1 MSDETPSRRA
11 AAAFAQTSTTAA
23 DAATPV
29 AFGDLVA
36 LLERVFLRHGTS
48 ERVAAVLAENC
59 ASCERDGSTSHGVF
73 RIPGYVGS
81 LKSGWVDGRAE
92 PRVEEAGPAFLRVD
106 AANGFAQPAFLAA
119 RDRLVGMARDSGV
132 AVMAIRNSHHF
143 SSLWPDVEPFAREG
157 LVALS
162 FVNSFACVVPPGGK
176 SAVYGTNPMAFA
188 TPVAGGDPMVFDQAA
203 SSMANGDVRIAARE
217 GHSIPPGSGVD
228 RDGKPTT
235 DPKSVL
241 EGGALLPFGGH
252 KGGSIA
258 FMIEVLAAALTGGK
272 FSREVDWSAHPGAET
287 PCTGQLFIVIDP
299 ERGGTGAFADRVA
312 GLIGDVKAAGQDRMP
327 GERRYARRAR
337 SLRDGIPLAPARL
350 AELRAL
356 AGDS

>member
-1 MSDETPSRRA
+1 MSDQTPSRRA
-11 AAAFAQTSTTAA
+11 AAAFAQTAETG
-23 DAATPV
+23 TPV
-29 AFGDLVA
+29 AFADLVA
-36 LLERVFLRHGTS
+36 LLERIFLRHGTS
-48 ERVAAVLAENC
+48 ERVAAILAENC

-92 PRVEEAGPAFLRVD
+92 PTVEEAGPTFLRVD

-119 RDRLVGMARDSGV
+119 RDRFLEMVRESGV

-143 SSLWPDVEPFAREG
+143 SALWPDVEPFAREG

-176 SAVYGTNPMAFA
+176 AAVYGTNPMAFA

-217 GHSIPPGSGVD
+217 GHSIPAGSGVD

-235 DPKSVL
+235 DPKAVL
-241 EGGALLPFGGH
+241 DGGALLPFGGH

-272 FSREVDWSAHPGAET
+272 YSREVDWSAHPGAET

-312 GLIGDVKAAGQDRMP
+312 GLIGEVKEAGQDRMP

-337 SLRDGIPLAPARL
+337 TLRDGIPLAPARL

-356 AGDS
+356 AGDA

>member
-11 AAAFAQTSTTAA
+11 AAAFAQTA
-23 DAATPV
+23 DAGTMV

-36 LLERVFLRHGTS
+36 LLERIFLRHGTS
-48 ERVAAVLAENC
+48 ERVAAILAENC

-92 PRVEEAGPAFLRVD
+92 PTVEEAGPAFLRVD

-119 RDRLVGMARDSGV
+119 RGRFVEMVREGGV

-143 SSLWPDVEPFAREG
+143 SALWPDVEPFAREG

-176 SAVYGTNPMAFA
+176 TAVYGTNPMAFA

-217 GHSIPPGSGVD
+217 GHAIPPGSGVD
-228 RDGKPTT
+228 RDGRPTT
-235 DPKSVL
+235 DPKAVL
-241 EGGALLPFGGH
+241 DGGALLPFGGSSGVH

-272 FSREVDWSAHPGAET
+272 YSREVDWSAHPGAET

-312 GLIGDVKAAGQDRMP
+312 GLIGDVKEAGQDRMP

-337 SLRDGIPLAPARL
+337 TLRDGIPLAPARL

-356 AGDS
+356 AGDA